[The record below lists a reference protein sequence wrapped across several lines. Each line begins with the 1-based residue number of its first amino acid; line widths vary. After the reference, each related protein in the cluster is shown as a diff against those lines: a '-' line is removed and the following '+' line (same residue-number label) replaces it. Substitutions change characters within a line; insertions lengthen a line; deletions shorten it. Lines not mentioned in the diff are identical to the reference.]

1 MPRSLL
7 LDFNGVIINDEEQHR
22 EALTATL
29 AGYGISLSREG
40 YYAEYLGFDDR
51 ECFRH
56 AFLEAGMSTEPTM
69 ISEAVA
75 GKGRTYQ
82 ALISQQMDLV
92 PGSIA
97 FIEAAFREGITMG
110 VVSAARREEIEF
122 VLKSAGVLDLLDVIV
137 AAEDVTTC
145 KPSPEGYLYGLDL
158 LRADPATAVAVE
170 DSIPGMQAARAAG
183 LGVVMLATSHP
194 PDALLRAGAGLVW
207 EHFEGRTPAELPWS

>member
-22 EALTATL
+22 ESLTATL
-29 AGYGISLSREG
+29 GGYGISLSREG

-56 AFLEAGMSTEPTM
+56 AFRTAGLSTGAAV

-75 GKGRTYQ
+75 GKGRAYQ
-82 ALISQQMDLV
+82 ALISERMDLV

-97 FIEAAFREGITMG
+97 FIEAAFRDGISMG
-110 VVSAARREEIEF
+110 IVSAARREEIEF
-122 VLKSAGVLDLLDVIV
+122 VLKTAAVRDLVDVIV

-158 LRADPATAVAVE
+158 LGADPATALAVE

-194 PDALLRAGAGLVW
+194 VAKLRKAGAEVVW
-207 EHFEGRTPAELPWS
+207 EHFEGRAPQELPWS

>member
-22 EALTATL
+22 ESLTATL
-29 AGYGISLSREG
+29 AGYGITLSREA
-40 YYAEYLGFDDR
+40 YYVEYLGFDDR

-56 AFLEAGMSTEPTM
+56 AFREAGMSTEPGV
-69 ISEAVA
+69 IAEAVA
-75 GKGRTYQ
+75 GKGRAYQ
-82 ALISQQMDLV
+82 TSISERMDLV

-97 FIEAAFREGITMG
+97 FIEAAFRDGITMG

-122 VLKSAGVLDLLDVIV
+122 VLKTAGVMDLVDVIV
-137 AAEDVTTC
+137 AAEDVTSC

-158 LRADPATAVAVE
+158 LRADPVTALAVE

-183 LGVVMLATSHP
+183 LSVVMLATSHP
-194 PDALLRAGAGLVW
+194 AATLRKAGAEVVW
-207 EHFEGRTPAELPWS
+207 DHFEGRMPQELPWS

>member
-22 EALTATL
+22 VALAAAL
-29 AGYGISLSREG
+29 ESYGISLTTTD
-40 YYAEYLGFDDR
+40 YYRDYLGFDDR

-56 AFLEAGMSTEPTM
+56 AFREAGVA
-69 ISEAVA
+69 IDRDRLVEAIGRKGVA
-75 GKGRTYQ
+75 YGAAIAK
-82 ALISQQMDLV
+82 QMDLV

-97 FIEAAFREGITMG
+97 FIEAASREGLAIA
-110 VVSAARREEIEF
+110 VVSAARRSEIEY
-122 VLKSAGVLDLLDVIV
+122 VLKSAGVFDLIDVIV

-158 LRADPATAVAVE
+158 LRAAPEEGVAVE

-183 LGVVMLATSHP
+183 LRVAMLATSHP
-194 PDALLRAGAGLVW
+194 AEDLVMADLIW
-207 EHFEGRTPAELPWS
+207 EDFTGHHPRELPWP

>member
-22 EALTATL
+22 ESLTATL
-29 AGYGISLSREG
+29 AGYGIPLSREG

-56 AFLEAGMSTEPTM
+56 GFSKAGLSTEPGV
-69 ISEAVA
+69 IAEAVA
-75 GKGRTYQ
+75 GKGRVYQ
-82 ALISQQMDLV
+82 ALINERMDLV

-97 FIEAAFREGITMG
+97 FMYAAFREGIPVG
-110 VVSAARREEIEF
+110 IVSAARREEIEF
-122 VLKSAGVLDLLDVIV
+122 VLKTAGVLDLVDAIV

-158 LRADPATAVAVE
+158 LRADPAMTLAVE

-194 PDALLRAGAGLVW
+194 AAALRKAGAEVVW
-207 EHFEGRTPAELPWS
+207 EHFEGRTPQDMPWS

>member
-22 EALTATL
+22 ESLTATL
-29 AGYGISLSREG
+29 AGYGITLSREG

-56 AFLEAGMSTEPTM
+56 AFHEAGMSTEATA
-69 ISEAVA
+69 ITEAVA
-75 GKGRTYQ
+75 GKGRAYQ
-82 ALISQQMDLV
+82 TLISQQMDLV

-97 FIEAAFREGITMG
+97 FIEAAFREGIPIG

-122 VLKSAGVLDLLDVIV
+122 VLKTTGVLDLVDVIV

-158 LRADPATAVAVE
+158 LRADPATALAVE

-183 LGVVMLATSHP
+183 LAVVMLSTSHP
-194 PDALLRAGAGLVW
+194 AATLRKAGAELVW
-207 EHFEGRTPAELPWS
+207 EHFEGRTPQELPWS